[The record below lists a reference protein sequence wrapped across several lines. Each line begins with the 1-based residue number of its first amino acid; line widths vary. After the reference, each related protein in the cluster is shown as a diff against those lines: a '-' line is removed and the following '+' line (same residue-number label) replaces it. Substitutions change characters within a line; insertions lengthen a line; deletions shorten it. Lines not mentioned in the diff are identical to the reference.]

1 MSKPTKNYSVLSTLE
16 AVNNYLACDAKYI
29 TKEMRIG
36 AYVILENILH
46 KSGNYSGFGYIN
58 GYTEGMDD
66 SRRFYYRSHNLTKLS

>member
-16 AVNNYLACDAKYI
+16 AVNNYLAFESKYI

-36 AYVILENILH
+36 AYVILEDILH

-66 SRRFYYRSHNLTKLS
+66 SRRFYYKSHNLTKLT